1 MSSDM
6 AATMERL
13 EEYRTHNAQFC
24 KRLYEY
30 SCIMF
35 TAQVRLNSFSPQ
47 FSCLKLHFQS
57 TLVLG
62 DSSGLLNPGGRNRR
76 EIKSHKDLE
85 SHLDRYSGLILYMKE
100 MDESTYGK
108 LCAVRVS

>member
-1 MSSDM
+1 VIQEVFRRWKRLLHSCTKHCRQAGIEVSLELRVEFSNDMSSDM

-47 FSCLKLHFQS
+47 FSCLRFHF
-57 TLVLG
+57 
-62 DSSGLLNPGGRNRR
+62 
-76 EIKSHKDLE
+76 
-85 SHLDRYSGLILYMKE
+85 
-100 MDESTYGK
+100 
-108 LCAVRVS
+108 